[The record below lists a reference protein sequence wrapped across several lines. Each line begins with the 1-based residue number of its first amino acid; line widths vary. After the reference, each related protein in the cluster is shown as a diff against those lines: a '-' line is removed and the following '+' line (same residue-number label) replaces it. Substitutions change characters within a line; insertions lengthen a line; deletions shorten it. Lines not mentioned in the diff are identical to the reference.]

1 MFLRPYIDKAFRKL
15 FETGQSK
22 ADAAQAQAEREE
34 MEKSGGA
41 GAAKVSANALR
52 GELAEES
59 DSDADAD
66 VGHATGVPQ
75 WGKSAR
81 RKQRKFMEYLERK
94 AEEMKNEEEDKD
106 IEEFLED

>member
-34 MEKSGGA
+34 MEKEG
-41 GAAKVSANALR
+41 GAAKVSANTLR
-52 GELAEES
+52 GELGEES
-59 DSDADAD
+59 DSDVDAD

-94 AEEMKNEEEDKD
+94 AEEMKNEDEDKD
-106 IEEFLED
+106 IEDLLED